1 MDTTAHSA
9 NPAFPE
15 DLARISDAL
24 GRMRMLIGRRII
36 ARTAIANTVPGLEIS
51 HLDVLEAMRRAGGEV
66 TVGAIADAMRIDPS
80 RGSRLVS
87 ELVGRGVLRRDASQE
102 DGRRSIIARTE
113 LGDRLLAEMR
123 SVKHSLLQQVLEDWE
138 ERDLH
143 AFSQLF
149 DRFVSGFEDA
159 ATKAATS
166 SGAER

>member
-1 MDTTAHSA
+1 MDTTAQSA
-9 NPAFPE
+9 NSAFPE